1 MAAPVRWGVIQIS
14 GQDWALMD
22 AYVRELIDR
31 ADEPTRLYL
40 FGYAAASE
48 WLAGATT
55 LLPMGAASAE
65 PTLDAVQDQRHLA
78 ADTAHGGPDAAPGV
92 NRTYANGVWRM
103 LAWATGIIARPPLTL
118 PI

>member
-1 MAAPVRWGVIQIS
+1 MSAPARWGLIQIS

-22 AYVRELIDR
+22 AYARDLVGR

-40 FGYAAASE
+40 CGYAAGE
-48 WLAGATT
+48 RMAGRRDHA
-55 LLPMGAASAE
+55 PADAAANAE
-65 PTLDAVQDQRHLA
+65 PTLDAVEEERHLA

-92 NRTYANGVWRM
+92 NRNYAHGVWRM

>member
-1 MAAPVRWGVIQIS
+1 MSAPARWGLIQIS

-22 AYVRELIDR
+22 AYARDLVSR

-40 FGYAAASE
+40 CGYAAASE

-55 LLPMGAASAE
+55 RLPMQAANAE
-65 PTLDAVQDQRHLA
+65 PTLDAVEEERHLA
-78 ADTAHGGPDAAPGV
+78 ADTAHGGPDAASGI
-92 NRTYANGVWRM
+92 NRNYAHGVWRM